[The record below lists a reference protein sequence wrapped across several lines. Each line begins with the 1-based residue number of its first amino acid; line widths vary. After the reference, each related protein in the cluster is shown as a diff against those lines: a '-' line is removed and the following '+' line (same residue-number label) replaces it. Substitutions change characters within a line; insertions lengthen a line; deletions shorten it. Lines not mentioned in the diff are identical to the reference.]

1 MKSRTL
7 TIAIA
12 VALLAVTAGYAQ
24 SKAQLIADIPFEF
37 TVGQKVL
44 PAGEY
49 TVNASAAPGV
59 LVIGGRDASVFTQ
72 TIPSSTNSGT
82 VPGSKLVFHRYGNTY
97 FLSQVWNAA
106 SQRGYRLPKSK
117 TEREMARNAGRTELA
132 SVRATVR

>member
-24 SKAQLIADIPFEF
+24 SKLIADIPFEF
-37 TVGQKVL
+37 AIGQKVL

-49 TVNASAAPGV
+49 TVNPGAAPGV

-82 VPGSKLVFHRYGNTY
+82 VPGSKLVFNRYGNTY
-97 FLSQVWNAA
+97 FLSQVWNAEN
-106 SQRGYRLPKSK
+106 QRGYRLPKSK